1 MEQQFINTEED
12 QCIDIKEFLWTNSS
26 DLTSLPIVM
35 GFFAFLYSAIV
46 LTSILGNILVILS
59 VCQYRSLQS
68 VRNLFIVSLSVS
80 DIVISVVSG
89 TITPIVA
96 FTKIWPFGQLLCKW
110 VPVIQGVSLC
120 FSTLTLTSIS
130 VDRFLLIVTPLKP
143 SIQKCCACR
152 IVALNC
158 AIALAISIPILF
170 NQAMVDW
177 PPFCGQFCTEDWS
190 NSSIQRSLY
199 GTFVLFT
206 QFVFPFLIITS
217 CYVMISIKINSG
229 MRTKRCSSAEIAKF
243 SDYCSSNVR
252 CDKFLS
258 SSFGTDEGNSLYINE
273 QKLQNGML
281 MAGDGAM
288 KVAMDQRK
296 MVLSRRIRT
305 NRMLIAMVAVF
316 FCCWAPSVI
325 FNFLRDY
332 QWLPNF
338 VIAQEYL
345 FGTTTHCLS
354 ISSTVWNPILYA
366 LLNEQFRL
374 AFSEIFKQIS
384 NYLGI
389 KKERKMLHMQGQL
402 KRIKVRSDVQ
412 RGSEAI

>member
-1 MEQQFINTEED
+1 
-12 QCIDIKEFLWTNSS
+12 
-26 DLTSLPIVM
+26 M

-46 LTSILGNILVILS
+46 LTSLLGNLLVILS

-80 DIVISVVSG
+80 DIVICVVSG

-96 FTKIWPFGQLLCKW
+96 FTKIWPFGELLCKW

-130 VDRFLLIVTPLKP
+130 VDRFLLIVTPLRP

-158 AIALAISIPILF
+158 AIALAVSFPILF
-170 NQAMVDW
+170 NQTLVDW

-190 NSSIQRSLY
+190 NSNIQRSLY

-229 MRTKRCSSAEIAKF
+229 MHAKRCSSTELAKF
-243 SDYCSSNVR
+243 SDYGSSNTR

-258 SSFGTDEGNSLYINE
+258 SSCGTDEGNSLYINE
-273 QKLQNGML
+273 QKQQNGML

-332 QWLPNF
+332 QWLPKW
-338 VIAQEYL
+338 VVAQEYL
-345 FGTTTHCLS
+345 FGTSTHCLS
-354 ISSTVWNPILYA
+354 MSSTVWNPVLYA

-374 AFSEIFKQIS
+374 AFSEIFKQIGS
-384 NYLGI
+384 I
-389 KKERKMLHMQGQL
+389 KKN
-402 KRIKVRSDVQ
+402 
-412 RGSEAI
+412 

>member
-1 MEQQFINTEED
+1 
-12 QCIDIKEFLWTNSS
+12 
-26 DLTSLPIVM
+26 M

-46 LTSILGNILVILS
+46 LTSLLGNLLVILS

-170 NQAMVDW
+170 NQTMVDW

-229 MRTKRCSSAEIAKF
+229 MRTKRCSSTEIAKF
-243 SDYCSSNVR
+243 SDYCSSNAR

-258 SSFGTDEGNSLYINE
+258 SSFGTDEGNSLYLNE

-305 NRMLIAMVAVF
+305 NRMLIGRCLGTRMRKG
-316 FCCWAPSVI
+316 I
-325 FNFLRDY
+325 LR
-332 QWLPNF
+332 
-338 VIAQEYL
+338 
-345 FGTTTHCLS
+345 LS
-354 ISSTVWNPILYA
+354 KNVPD
-366 LLNEQFRL
+366 
-374 AFSEIFKQIS
+374 
-384 NYLGI
+384 G
-389 KKERKMLHMQGQL
+389 
-402 KRIKVRSDVQ
+402 
-412 RGSEAI
+412 

>member
-1 MEQQFINTEED
+1 MEQQFVNTEDD

-46 LTSILGNILVILS
+46 LTSLLGNLLVILS

-170 NQAMVDW
+170 NQTMVDW

-229 MRTKRCSSAEIAKF
+229 MRTKRCSSTEIAKF
-243 SDYCSSNVR
+243 SDYCSSNAR

-258 SSFGTDEGNSLYINE
+258 SSFGTDEGNSLYLNE

-305 NRMLIAMVAVF
+305 NRMLI
-316 FCCWAPSVI
+316 
-325 FNFLRDY
+325 
-332 QWLPNF
+332 
-338 VIAQEYL
+338 
-345 FGTTTHCLS
+345 
-354 ISSTVWNPILYA
+354 VWNPILYA

-384 NYLGI
+384 NILGI